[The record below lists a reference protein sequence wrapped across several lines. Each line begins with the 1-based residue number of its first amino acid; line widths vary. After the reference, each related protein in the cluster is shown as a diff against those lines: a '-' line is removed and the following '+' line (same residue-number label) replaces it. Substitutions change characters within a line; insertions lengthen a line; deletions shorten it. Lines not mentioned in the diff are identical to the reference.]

1 MESPTIPA
9 PTTTTSWCETEA
21 EAEAEGWDRRAGSG
35 WRRRREARR
44 ERRWAREDGV
54 PEVNGEGLMFAEEE
68 KAATSM
74 IGSGEKRRS
83 GDELHCRRW

>member
-1 MESPTIPA
+1 
-9 PTTTTSWCETEA
+9 
-21 EAEAEGWDRRAGSG
+21 
-35 WRRRREARR
+35 
-44 ERRWAREDGV
+44 V
-54 PEVNGEGLMFAEEE
+54 PEVNGEGLGFAEEE